1 MKTEWAIQ
9 RNWYHVLTFWGDYR
23 YTNDKSTRM
32 AITSIDEVTDYNSLN
47 INKISQL
54 QEELH
59 LRNTHQND
67 REKNQ
72 NFK

>member
-1 MKTEWAIQ
+1 MGIPEKL
-9 RNWYHVLTFWGDYR
+9 YHVLTFFWDYR
-23 YTNDKSTRM
+23 YANDKSTRM

-54 QEELH
+54 QEQLH

-72 NFK
+72 YFK